1 MVRVS
6 ACVRVRIRVSA
17 RIRVRLR
24 LGFSS
29 DIRLRQDP
37 QLRVSYLYSRD
48 HQFYE
53 FHEITVNY
61 I

>member
-6 ACVRVRIRVSA
+6 AYVRIRIRVSV

-29 DIRLRQDP
+29 DIQLRQDP
-37 QLRVSYLYSRD
+37 QLRVSHLYSRD
-48 HQFYE
+48 HEFYE
-53 FHEITVNY
+53 FHEITANY